1 MLFAKRYSEKPGL
14 YPECFQDKGTPKL
27 KLKDMEVKNKIIIIT
42 GAGSGIGKATAI
54 LFAKHGATVVV
65 SDINLES
72 AQKVADEIVA
82 NKWKALAIKVNVAKF
97 EEVENL
103 INTTVENFGCLDVI
117 VNNAGIGPNLL
128 RTHDSLLKDWDR
140 VIAVNQ
146 TGVFYCMKVA
156 LQQFLKQGHGNIV
169 NIASLAGLK
178 ASPNNISYSASK
190 FAVVGMTKS
199 AAMEYATKNIRVNA
213 VCPGY
218 TESALLDQ
226 LLNAKPE
233 MDAILK
239 SVIPMK
245 RYGKAA
251 EIAEAVVWLAS
262 DSTKFITG
270 QTITLDGGTSL

>member
-1 MLFAKRYSEKPGL
+1 M
-14 YPECFQDKGTPKL
+14 D
-27 KLKDMEVKNKIIIIT
+27 VKNKIVIVT
-42 GAGSGIGKATAI
+42 GAGSGIGAATAKH
-54 LFAKHGATVVV
+54 FAKHGAKVVV
-65 SDINLES
+65 SDIDLDS
-72 AQKVADEIVA
+72 AKKVADEIVT
-82 NKWKALAIKVNVAKF
+82 NFGESLPIKANVAVF

-103 INTTVENFGCLDVI
+103 IQHTVTVFGKLDVI
-117 VNNAGIGPNLL
+117 VNNAGIGPRNLL
-128 RTHDSLLKDWDR
+128 KTGDATLKDWDV

-146 TGVFYCMKVA
+146 TGVFYCMKLA
-156 LQQFLKQGHGNIV
+156 IQQFEKQGYGNIV

-218 TESALLDQ
+218 TESALLNQ
-226 LLNAKPE
+226 LLGAKPE

-245 RYGKAA
+245 RYGKAE
-251 EIAEAVVWLAS
+251 EIADAVVWLAS
-262 DSTKFITG
+262 DNTKFVTG

>member
-1 MLFAKRYSEKPGL
+1 
-14 YPECFQDKGTPKL
+14 
-27 KLKDMEVKNKIIIIT
+27 MEVKNKIVIIT

-54 LFAKHGATVVV
+54 HFAKFGATVVV
-65 SDINLES
+65 SDRQEAAAKEVVKIILEEGGKAIS
-72 AQKVADEIVA
+72 IPADVTS
-82 NKWKALAIKVNVAKF
+82 F
-97 EEVENL
+97 EAVENL
-103 INTTVENFGCLDVI
+103 VAQTVKEFGRLDVI

-128 RTHDSLLKDWDR
+128 RTHQSTLKDWDK

-156 LQQFLKQGHGNIV
+156 LVQFLKQGGGNIV

-199 AAMEYATKNIRVNA
+199 VAMEYATKNIRVNA

-218 TESALLDQ
+218 TESALLTQ
-226 LLNAKPE
+226 LINAKPE
-233 MDAILK
+233 MDAVLK

-245 RYGKAA
+245 RYGRAE
-251 EIAEAVVWLAS
+251 EIADAVVWLAS
-262 DSTKFITG
+262 DNTQFMTG

>member
-1 MLFAKRYSEKPGL
+1 
-14 YPECFQDKGTPKL
+14 
-27 KLKDMEVKNKIIIIT
+27 MEVKNKIVIVT

-54 LFAKHGATVVV
+54 HFAKHGATVVV
-65 SDINLES
+65 SDRKSES
-72 AQKVADEIVA
+72 ANKVVELIVKEGGTALQIEADVT
-82 NKWKALAIKVNVAKF
+82 NF
-97 EEVENL
+97 EAVENL
-103 INTTVENFGCLDVI
+103 VAQTVKEFGRLDVI

-128 RTHDSLLKDWDR
+128 RTHEATLQDWNQ

-156 LQQFLKQGHGNIV
+156 LGQFLKQGGGNII

-218 TESALLDQ
+218 TESAWLDQ
-226 LLNAKPE
+226 LIAAKPE
-233 MDAILK
+233 MDAVLK

-245 RYGKAA
+245 RYGKAE
-251 EIAEAVVWLAS
+251 EIADAVVWLAS
-262 DSTKFITG
+262 ENTKFITG
-270 QTITLDGGTSL
+270 QTLTLDGGTSL

>member
-1 MLFAKRYSEKPGL
+1 
-14 YPECFQDKGTPKL
+14 
-27 KLKDMEVKNKIIIIT
+27 MEVKKKIVIIT

-54 LFAKHGATVVV
+54 HFAKHGATVVV
-65 SDINLES
+65 SDINLEKVE
-72 AQKVADEIVA
+72 KVANEINSLQTGELT
-82 NKWKALAIKVNVAKF
+82 NKVKALPIKANVIVF

-103 INTTVENFGCLDVI
+103 ISKTVEEFGQLDVI

-128 RTHDSLLKDWDR
+128 RTHESSLKDWDR

-156 LQQFLKQGHGNIV
+156 LQQFLKQGYGNIV

-199 AAMEYATKNIRVNA
+199 VAMEYATKNIRVNA

-218 TESALLDQ
+218 TESALLSQ
-226 LLNAKPE
+226 LINAKPE

-245 RYGKAA
+245 RYGKAE
-251 EIAEAVVWLAS
+251 EIADAVVWLAS
-262 DSTKFITG
+262 DNTKFITG

>member
-1 MLFAKRYSEKPGL
+1 
-14 YPECFQDKGTPKL
+14 
-27 KLKDMEVKNKIIIIT
+27 MEVKNKIVIIT

-54 LFAKHGATVVV
+54 HFAKYGAIVVV
-65 SDINLES
+65 SDIDLES
-72 AQKVADEIVA
+72 AKKVAEEIVT
-82 NKWKALAIKVNVAKF
+82 NGGTSRPIKANVAKF

-103 INTTVENFGCLDVI
+103 INETVEEFGRLDVI

-128 RTHDSLLKDWDR
+128 RTHESSLKDWDR

-146 TGVFYCMKVA
+146 TGVFYCMKLA
-156 LQQFLKQGHGNIV
+156 LVQFLKQAAGNIV

-226 LLNAKPE
+226 LIAAKPE
-233 MDAILK
+233 MDAILR

-245 RYGKAA
+245 RYGKAE
-251 EIAEAVVWLAS
+251 EIAEAAVWLAS
-262 DSTKFITG
+262 DNTKFMTG

>member
-1 MLFAKRYSEKPGL
+1 
-14 YPECFQDKGTPKL
+14 
-27 KLKDMEVKNKIIIIT
+27 MEVKNKIVVVT

-54 LFAKHGATVVV
+54 HFAKHGATVVV

-72 AQKVADEIVA
+72 ALKVVTEITSSG
-82 NKWKALAIKVNVAKF
+82 KKAIAIACNVALF
-97 EEVENL
+97 EEVEHL
-103 INTTVENFGCLDVI
+103 IKQTVTQFGRLDVM
-117 VNNAGIGPNLL
+117 VNNAGIGPHLL
-128 RTHDSLLKDWDR
+128 KTHEATLKDWNK

-146 TGVFYCMKVA
+146 TGVFFCMKVV
-156 LQQFLKQGHGNIV
+156 LQQFLKQGGGNIV

-199 AAMEYATKNIRVNA
+199 VAMEYATKNIRVNA

-226 LLNAKPE
+226 LIGAKPE

-239 SVIPMK
+239 SVIPLK
-245 RYGKAA
+245 RYGKTE
-251 EIAEAVVWLAS
+251 EIADAIVWLAS
-262 DSTKFITG
+262 DNTKFITG

>member
-1 MLFAKRYSEKPGL
+1 
-14 YPECFQDKGTPKL
+14 
-27 KLKDMEVKNKIIIIT
+27 MEVTNKIVIIT

-54 LFAKHGATVVV
+54 HFAKYGATVVV

-72 AQKVADEIVA
+72 AQKVADEIA
-82 NKWKALAIKVNVAKF
+82 TNKGKALAVKANVAKF
-97 EEVENL
+97 EDVENL
-103 INTTVENFGCLDVI
+103 INTTVEKFGSLDVI

-128 RTHDSLLKDWDR
+128 KTHESLLKDWDR

-199 AAMEYATKNIRVNA
+199 AAMEYATKNIRINA

-245 RYGKAA
+245 RYGKTS

>member
-1 MLFAKRYSEKPGL
+1 
-14 YPECFQDKGTPKL
+14 
-27 KLKDMEVKNKIIIIT
+27 MEVKNKIVIVT

-54 LFAKHGATVVV
+54 HFAKYGAIVVV
-65 SDINLES
+65 ADINLES
-72 AQKVADEIVA
+72 AQKVVEEIVT
-82 NKWKALAIKVNVAKF
+82 NGGICRSIKVNVAKF
-97 EEVENL
+97 EEVDYL
-103 INTTVENFGCLDVI
+103 IKATIKEFGRLDVI

-128 RTHDSLLKDWDR
+128 RTHESSLEDWNR

-146 TGVFYCMKVA
+146 TGVFYCMKLA
-156 LQQFLKQGHGNIV
+156 LVEFLKQGGGTIV

-199 AAMEYATKNIRVNA
+199 VAMEYATKNIRVNA

-226 LLNAKPE
+226 LIAAKPE

-245 RYGKAA
+245 RYGKAE
-251 EIAEAVVWLAS
+251 EIAEAAVWLAS
-262 DSTKFITG
+262 DDTKFITG

>member
-1 MLFAKRYSEKPGL
+1 
-14 YPECFQDKGTPKL
+14 
-27 KLKDMEVKNKIIIIT
+27 MEVKNKIVIVT

-54 LFAKHGATVVV
+54 HFAKHGAIVVV
-65 SDINLES
+65 ADINLES
-72 AQKVADEIVA
+72 AQKVVEEIVT
-82 NKWKALAIKVNVAKF
+82 NGGICRSIKVNVAKF
-97 EEVENL
+97 EEVDYL
-103 INTTVENFGCLDVI
+103 IKATIKDFGRLDVI

-128 RTHDSLLKDWDR
+128 RTHESSLEDWNR

-146 TGVFYCMKVA
+146 TGVFYCMKLA
-156 LQQFLKQGHGNIV
+156 LVEFLRQGGGTIV

-199 AAMEYATKNIRVNA
+199 VAMEYATKNIRVNA

-226 LLNAKPE
+226 LIAAKPE

-245 RYGKAA
+245 RYGKAE
-251 EIAEAVVWLAS
+251 EIAEAAVWLAS
-262 DSTKFITG
+262 DNTKFITG

>member
-1 MLFAKRYSEKPGL
+1 MQVK
-14 YPECFQDKGTPKL
+14 DKI
-27 KLKDMEVKNKIIIIT
+27 VIIT

-54 LFAKHGATVVV
+54 HFAKYGATVVV
-65 SDINLES
+65 SDINLEK
-72 AQKVADEIVA
+72 AKEVAAEIVT
-82 NKWKALAIKVNVAKF
+82 NGGKSLPIKANVAKF

-103 INTTVENFGCLDVI
+103 IKQTVVDFGKLDVL
-117 VNNAGIGPNLL
+117 VNNAGIGPSFL
-128 RTHDSLLKDWDR
+128 RTHESTLRDWER

-146 TGVFYCMKVA
+146 TGVFYGMKVA
-156 LQQFLKQGHGNIV
+156 LTQFLEQGYGNIV

-218 TESALLDQ
+218 TESALLNQ

-262 DSTKFITG
+262 DNTKFITG

>member
-1 MLFAKRYSEKPGL
+1 
-14 YPECFQDKGTPKL
+14 
-27 KLKDMEVKNKIIIIT
+27 MEVKNKIVIVT

-54 LFAKHGATVVV
+54 HFAKFGATVVV
-65 SDINLES
+65 SDRQEAGS
-72 AQKVADEIVA
+72 KEVVATIIK
-82 NKWKALAIKVNVAKF
+82 NGGKAISIPADVTSF
-97 EEVENL
+97 EAVENL
-103 INTTVENFGCLDVI
+103 VAQTVKEFGRLDVI

-128 RTHDSLLKDWDR
+128 RTHQSTLKDWFK
-140 VIAVNQ
+140 VISVNQ

-156 LQQFLKQGHGNIV
+156 LVQFLKQGGGNIV

-199 AAMEYATKNIRVNA
+199 VAMEYATKNIRVNA

-218 TESALLDQ
+218 TESALLTQ
-226 LLNAKPE
+226 LINAKPE
-233 MDAILK
+233 MDSVLK
-239 SVIPMK
+239 SVIPMR

-251 EIAEAVVWLAS
+251 EIADAVVWLAS
-262 DSTKFITG
+262 DNTKFMTG

>member
-1 MLFAKRYSEKPGL
+1 
-14 YPECFQDKGTPKL
+14 
-27 KLKDMEVKNKIIIIT
+27 MEVKNKIVIVT

-54 LFAKHGATVVV
+54 HFANHGAVVVV
-65 SDINLES
+65 SDRKSES
-72 AQKVADEIVA
+72 ANQVVDTIVKHGGKAIQIEADVSS
-82 NKWKALAIKVNVAKF
+82 F
-97 EEVENL
+97 EDVENL
-103 INTTVENFGCLDVI
+103 VAQTVLEFGRLDVI

-128 RTHDSLLKDWDR
+128 RTHESTLQDWDR

-156 LQQFLKQGHGNIV
+156 LAQFLKQGGGNII
-169 NIASLAGLK
+169 NISSLAGLK

-199 AAMEYATKNIRVNA
+199 VAMEYATKNIRVNA

-226 LLNAKPE
+226 LVAAKPE

-245 RYGKAA
+245 RYGKAQ
-251 EIAEAVVWLAS
+251 EIADAVVWLAS
-262 DSTKFITG
+262 DNTKFITG
-270 QTITLDGGTSL
+270 QTLTLDGGTSL